1 MRGSWRIRLV
11 VVGEDAV
18 EVMQRIVAAI
28 DLPASFQE

>member
-11 VVGEDAV
+11 VVGEGAG